1 MFNVICIVAFIYL
14 GMEIFDFVG
23 LVEVFINVGWEVFI
37 VVWDKSLVISQ
48 GIVKILL
55 QYDIMDCLL
64 IDIFVIFGGNLEEV
78 V

>member
-37 VVWDKSLVISQ
+37 VVWDKSLVIS
-48 GIVKILL
+48 
-55 QYDIMDCLL
+55 
-64 IDIFVIFGGNLEEV
+64 
-78 V
+78 